1 MFTFLYIKYHEVFGY
16 QFPLIVLFW
25 RQMQEGRGT
34 QRTVDKE
41 LTSSF
46 LQEKNLTRVVARIIS
61 VHGRII
67 LLQSFLA
74 THHSQKSISLRDERN
89 LVPLHSDSC
98 RARRGEK

>member
-1 MFTFLYIKYHEVFGY
+1 
-16 QFPLIVLFW
+16 
-25 RQMQEGRGT
+25 MQGGT

-67 LLQSFLA
+67 LLRSFLA

-89 LVPLHSDSC
+89 LVPLHSDSVE
-98 RARRGEK
+98 RGARKNEERKTRSTVAKAAGKL